1 MLILRFSCRERHSPA
16 PLEKM
21 KKSLERG
28 REWSLRSSLRRIEC
42 FSVRVRERAFINQSF
57 SGDHY
62 FLLDTNNVGIV
73 LEGVAASSLVLRA
86 KG

>member
-1 MLILRFSCRERHSPA
+1 MLILWFSCRKHHSPA

-21 KKSLERG
+21 EKSLERG
-28 REWSLRSSLRRIEC
+28 RERSLRSSLRWIEC
-42 FSVRVRERAFINQSF
+42 FSIRVHERAFINQTF
-57 SGDHY
+57 SGD
-62 FLLDTNNVGIV
+62 LLDTNNIGIV

>member
-1 MLILRFSCRERHSPA
+1 ME
-16 PLEKM
+16 
-21 KKSLERG
+21 KSLERG
-28 REWSLRSSLRRIEC
+28 RERSLRSSLRKIEC
-42 FSVRVRERAFINQSF
+42 FSIRVRERALTGQGF

-73 LEGVAASSLVLRA
+73 LEGVAVSSLVLRA